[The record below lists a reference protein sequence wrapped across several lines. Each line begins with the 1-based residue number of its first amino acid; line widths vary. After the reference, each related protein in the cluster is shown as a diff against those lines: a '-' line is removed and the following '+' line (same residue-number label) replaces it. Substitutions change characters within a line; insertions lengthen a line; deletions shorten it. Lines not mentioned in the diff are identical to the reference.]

1 MSDLAVGTAPARADR
16 VTMRVIGGLVI
27 AMAVA
32 LAAGQTIAAA
42 HYAWAASVDLSLLA
56 DAPVPVEPGRGV
68 EAAAVESVTLA
79 TDSLSAGARALF
91 AGSALVLGLT
101 ALIVGFAL
109 AWLVFAAASGR
120 PFRAAVY
127 RFSLAAGLAL
137 VLGPL
142 LATALSGFAS
152 MQAAVELNG
161 AVDGIL
167 LVGFGVTS
175 WGLTIPIVGLGVI
188 ALAYLLRRME
198 SLHRETELLV

>member
-1 MSDLAVGTAPARADR
+1 MSDITVGAVPARADR

-42 HYAWAASVDLSLLA
+42 HYAWAAPVDLSLLA
-56 DAPVPVEPGRGV
+56 EAPVPVAPGEGV
-68 EAAAVESVTLA
+68 EAASVESVA
-79 TDSLSAGARALF
+79 VSAESLSGGVRALF
-91 AGSALVLGLT
+91 AGSALLLGLT
-101 ALIVGFAL
+101 ALIVGLAL

-120 PFRAAVY
+120 PFRAALY
-127 RFSLAAGLAL
+127 RFSVAAGLVL

-152 MQAAVELNG
+152 MQAAVELND

-175 WGLTIPIVGLGVI
+175 WGLTIPIIGLGVI
-188 ALAYLLRRME
+188 ALAFLLRRME
-198 SLHRETELLV
+198 TLQRETDLLV